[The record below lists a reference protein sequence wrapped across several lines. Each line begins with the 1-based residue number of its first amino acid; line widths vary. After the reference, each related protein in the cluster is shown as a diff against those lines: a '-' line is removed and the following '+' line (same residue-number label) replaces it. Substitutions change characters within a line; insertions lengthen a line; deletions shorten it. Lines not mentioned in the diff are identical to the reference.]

1 MRHVPSG
8 DSTKKNTLVSAFV
21 LSRLHY
27 CNSLLSGCLKHL
39 FENNKRSRTQ
49 LQDSSSKLINV
60 IMFHL
65 SSELFTGCPPKHVSI
80 ISFQRGHS
88 FFSDTAPVYLS
99 DLLHV
104 YSPSRQ
110 LRFSS
115 DSRILRIPYIK
126 IKTFGNRSFSHASPS
141 VWNSLPR
148 EITHIQ
154 STTAFKTALKTH
166 LFKSYLYSLNLYSL
180 HLLP

>member
-8 DSTKKNTLVSAFV
+8 DSTKKTHLCPP
-21 LSRLHY
+21 LS
-27 CNSLLSGCLKHL
+27 SLGYSIVTRSCQAALNILLK
-39 FENNKRSRTQ
+39 NYKRSRTQ

-65 SSELFTGCPPKHVSI
+65 SSELFTGYPPKHVSI

-115 DSRILRIPYIK
+115 DSRT
-126 IKTFGNRSFSHASPS
+126 KTYGHRSYSYAAPT

-148 EITHIQ
+148 EIRHVPSIT
-154 STTAFKTALKTH
+154 SFKTALKT
-166 LFKSYLYSLNLYSL
+166 LVFKSY
-180 HLLP
+180 PC